1 MTEISQPHP
10 ATIRPAQNRFALL
23 RRALFRDTP
32 SFLALMFIVI
42 VAAGSAFAGWLAP
55 FDPSAINIAARHLK
69 PLSFAPGGGFHLLG
83 TDNLGR
89 DVLSRVMYA
98 GQISLSVGLLS
109 VLVSGVFGTVIG
121 VWAGYARGRTE
132 GILMRIVDLQMSV
145 PFLLLAMIV
154 LFTLGP
160 GVTNVIIVLAL
171 VRWPLYARI
180 SRSLVLDI
188 GNAPFID
195 FSKMQG
201 ASGLRVVVTNILP
214 NIISP
219 LAVIATL
226 EVARVIL
233 AESTLSFLGLGV
245 QAPDTSWGLM
255 VAQGRQYITTAPWTI
270 YVPGL
275 TIFLVGLSITFLVG
289 WIRNMSDPL
298 LRMKWL
304 YHERPRRS
312 PRPLK

>member
-1 MTEISQPHP
+1 MTDISQP
-10 ATIRPAQNRFALL
+10 RPARNRLALMQ
-23 RRALFRDTP
+23 RALFRDTP

-42 VAAGSAFAGWLAP
+42 VASGSAFAQWLAP
-55 FDPSAINIAARHLK
+55 YDPSAINIAARHVA
-69 PLSFAPGGGFHLLG
+69 PFSVAPGSGFHLLG

-98 GQISLSVGLLS
+98 GQVSLSVGLLS
-109 VLVSGVFGTVIG
+109 VLVSGLFGTIIG
-121 VWAGYARGRTE
+121 LWAGYARGRTE

-219 LAVIATL
+219 MAVIATL

-245 QAPDTSWGLM
+245 QAPETSWGLM

-270 YVPGL
+270 YVPGA

-304 YHERPRRS
+304 YHERPRRA
-312 PRPLK
+312 PRLPQ

>member
-1 MTEISQPHP
+1 M
-10 ATIRPAQNRFALL
+10 
-23 RRALFRDTP
+23 
-32 SFLALMFIVI
+32 
-42 VAAGSAFAGWLAP
+42 
-55 FDPSAINIAARHLK
+55 
-69 PLSFAPGGGFHLLG
+69 
-83 TDNLGR
+83 GR

-98 GQISLSVGLLS
+98 GQISLFVGLLG
-109 VLVSGVFGTVIG
+109 VLVSGVFGTIIG
-121 VWAGYARGRTE
+121 LWAGYARGRTE

-171 VRWPLYARI
+171 VRWPVYARI

-188 GNAPFID
+188 GSAPFID

-201 ASGLRVVVTNILP
+201 ASGLRVVMTSILP

-219 LAVIATL
+219 MAVIATL

-245 QAPDTSWGLM
+245 QAPETSWGLM

-270 YVPGL
+270 YVPGA

-304 YHERPRRS
+304 YQNRP
-312 PRPLK
+312 

>member
-1 MTEISQPHP
+1 MTEITQP
-10 ATIRPAQNRFALL
+10 RPAAQRVALF
-23 RRALFRDTP
+23 RRALFRDIP
-32 SFLALMFIVI
+32 SFLALMFII
-42 VAAGSAFAGWLAP
+42 VVATGSIFAQWLAP
-55 FDPSAINIAARHLK
+55 YDPSAINIAARHL
-69 PLSFAPGGGFHLLG
+69 PPFSIVPESGFHLLG

-98 GQISLSVGLLS
+98 GQISLFVGLLG
-109 VLVSGVFGTVIG
+109 VLVSGVFGTIIG
-121 VWAGYARGRTE
+121 LWAGYARGRTE

-171 VRWPLYARI
+171 VRWPVYARI

-188 GNAPFID
+188 GSAPFID

-201 ASGLRVVVTNILP
+201 ASGLRVVMTSILP

-219 LAVIATL
+219 MAVIATL

-245 QAPDTSWGLM
+245 QAPETSWGLM

-270 YVPGL
+270 YVPGA

-304 YHERPRRS
+304 YQNRP
-312 PRPLK
+312 